1 MGFNMGDLGQISLWI
16 GLGLAVYALAGS
28 VAGQVRGAP
37 ALVDSARRCVYVMA
51 LAMLVATLCLVGS
64 FITRDYELVYVAAH
78 SSNAMPNIYTW
89 VAFYA
94 GNEGSLLYIAFVLA
108 AMSAVAIRWAPGR
121 VRDFLPWT
129 TATLMVV
136 QVFFIAVMTFM
147 ANPFAR
153 LPFIPPDGEGIN
165 PLLTHFG
172 MFFHPPALMAGLIG
186 MSIPFAF
193 ALGSLLAGK
202 TRDEWA
208 DTGRLWGIVT
218 WALLAS
224 GLLLGSWW
232 AYTILGWGGFW
243 FWDPVENAAFMPWLA
258 LTAFVH
264 SIMVQKRRGMFRM
277 WNVVLINAAFGL
289 ALYGMFMNRGGPVP
303 SVHSFGASNLGWVF
317 LVFLAV
323 GVLVPFAIFFW
334 RYNLLKSA
342 QNLDSM
348 LSREAAFLVNNL
360 LLLGI
365 AFVTLWGTVYPLLAK
380 LAGGEEMTIARPF
393 YDQVNGP
400 LMLALVFLMGVG
412 PLLPWRRANWGSLR
426 RALAI
431 PTAVALATV
440 VMLAVAVTR
449 QPFALVGFG
458 LCALVTTGIVLEWWR
473 GMLARRRSSGEN
485 HALALFRLIAA
496 NRPRYG
502 GYIVHVSVVMVA
514 LGVLGGSLFDIQR
527 DVVLAPGETYAIAG
541 YQLRYVDTVQV
552 LQPDRTEYYSNLLL
566 YRDGELLQELEA
578 RRSFY
583 PSFNMAST
591 LAAIR
596 STPLEDFYVVPSEN
610 LADGSVG
617 FRILVN
623 PLIWWMWVAGPVLI
637 LGTVVSLWPER
648 AREPVRAPSRAPAA
662 APSAAAATAGTT
674 AGTASGGVGSARPT
688 TP

>member
-1 MGFNMGDLGQISLWI
+1 MADLGEISLWI
-16 GLGLAVYALAGS
+16 ALALSCYAFFGS
-28 VAGQVRGAP
+28 VAGQVRGIP
-37 ALVDSARRCVYVMA
+37 ALVDSARRSVYVIV
-51 LAMLVATLCLVGS
+51 LVLLVATLSLVGS
-64 FITRDYELVYVAAH
+64 FINRDYEVAYVAAH
-78 SSNAMPNIYTW
+78 SNNAMADIYTW

-94 GNEGSLLYIAFVLA
+94 GNEGSLLYIAFVLSV
-108 AMSAVAIRWAPGR
+108 MSAVAIRWAPAR
-121 VRDFLPWT
+121 VRDVLPYT

-136 QVFFIAVMTFM
+136 QIFFIAVMAFM
-147 ANPFAR
+147 ANPFTK
-153 LPFIPPDGEGIN
+153 LPFVPPDGEGIN

-186 MSIPFAF
+186 MSIPLAF
-193 ALGSLLAGK
+193 SLGGLVGGK
-202 TRDEWA
+202 SQDEWA
-208 DTGRLWGIVT
+208 DSGRLWGIVT

-277 WNVVLINAAFGL
+277 WNIVLINVAFGL

-303 SVHSFGASNLGWVF
+303 SVHSFGASTLGWVF
-317 LVFLAV
+317 LLFLAV

-342 QNLDSM
+342 QSLDSM

-365 AFVTLWGTVYPLLAK
+365 AFVTLWGTVYPLFARLG
-380 LAGGEEMTIARPF
+380 GGEQITIARPF

-400 LMLALVFLMGVG
+400 LLLALVFLMGVG
-412 PLLPWRRANWGSLR
+412 PLLPWRRANWASLR

-431 PTAVALATV
+431 PISCALV
-440 VMLAVAVTR
+440 VVVVLAALVTR
-449 QPFALVGFG
+449 QPYALLGFG
-458 LCALVTTGIVLEWWR
+458 LCAMVSTGIVLEWRR
-473 GMLARRRSSGEN
+473 GARARHRNSGEN
-485 HALALFRLIAA
+485 YALALVRLIAA

-502 GYIVHVSVVMVA
+502 GYIVHIAVVMVA
-514 LGVLGGSLFDIQR
+514 LGVLGGSLFEVQR
-527 DVVLAPGETYAIAG
+527 DVVLAPGESYEISG
-541 YQLRYVDTVQV
+541 YELRYVNTIET
-552 LQPDRTEYYSNLLL
+552 PRSDRTEYVSNLELN
-566 YRDGELLQELEA
+566 RDGQLLENMQA

-596 STPLEDFYVVPSEN
+596 STPVEDFYVVPSEN
-610 LADGSVG
+610 LPDGSVG

-623 PLIWWMWVAGPVLI
+623 PLVWWMWVAGPVLI
-637 LGTVVSLWPER
+637 LGTVVSLWPEKV
-648 AREPVRAPSRAPAA
+648 REPVRVVRPASPS
-662 APSAAAATAGTT
+662 TGVAGP
-674 AGTASGGVGSARPT
+674 RPT
-688 TP
+688 AV